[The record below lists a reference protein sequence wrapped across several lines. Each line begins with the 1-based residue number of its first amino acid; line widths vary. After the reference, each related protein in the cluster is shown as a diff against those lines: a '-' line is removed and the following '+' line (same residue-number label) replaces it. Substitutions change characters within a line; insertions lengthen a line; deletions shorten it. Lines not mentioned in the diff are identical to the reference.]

1 MCLRRRLNV
10 IWDSGSMS
18 RRTHGS
24 GLCCAQ
30 HRPVCTESMPAS
42 SRSDALYL
50 SVPAASSWQ
59 LAGAAAQAAGL
70 PLSPKTPAAQAAAQP
85 RLRHPPSWAAINHQ
99 QGSINSA
106 HSQPMRNHGA
116 TRGLEKKK
124 PRVTSGQ
131 EVAIAINGSS
141 SAVCQTK
148 KLEKPISPR
157 KRRPA
162 SWLNQPNTKL
172 V

>member
-10 IWDSGSMS
+10 IWDSGPMS

-59 LAGAAAQAAGL
+59 LAGAA
-70 PLSPKTPAAQAAAQP
+70 TAAQP

-99 QGSINSA
+99 QGSINLA

-116 TRGLEKKK
+116 TRSLEKKK

-148 KLEKPISPR
+148 KPKKPISPR
-157 KRRPA
+157 KRRQA
-162 SWLNQPNTKL
+162 SWLNQTNTKL
-172 V
+172 A